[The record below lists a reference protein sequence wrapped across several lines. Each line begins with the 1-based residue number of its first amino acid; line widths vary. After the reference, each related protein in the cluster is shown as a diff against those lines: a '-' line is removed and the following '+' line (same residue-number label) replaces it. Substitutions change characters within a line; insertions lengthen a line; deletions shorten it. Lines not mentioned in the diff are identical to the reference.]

1 VVGVLAL
8 ALEQT
13 EGDVP
18 MAETDVGSVTRYF
31 ARIGVAGIKLTGV
44 LSEGD
49 TIHIVGHTTD
59 HTQEVHSMQL
69 ENETI
74 TEGQAGQE
82 IGLKVLERVRP
93 GDQVY
98 KVE

>member
-1 VVGVLAL
+1 
-8 ALEQT
+8 
-13 EGDVP
+13 
-18 MAETDVGSVTRYF
+18 MAEKEVGIVTRYF
-31 ARIGVAGIKLTGV
+31 ARIGVAGIKLTDT

-59 HTQEVHSMQL
+59 LTQEVRSMQL

-74 TEGQAGQE
+74 TDGQAGQE
-82 IGLKVLERVRP
+82 IGLKVQERVRP
-93 GDQVY
+93 RDQVY